1 MAIKR
6 AIEFLRA
13 ALGAGPLPADDVRAR
28 AKAAGLSW
36 ASLRRAKPRIGIVA
50 LRESK
55 SNTGEGKWL
64 WSLPVSQEVRR
75 QEAQPAQTAQA
86 VPAPPATAPPRMREI
101 IVRRPG
107 VAAVGPDQVTWAD
120 WQALGCSTERLK
132 LFLRQRDQQ
141 AVQPGD
147 N

>member
-1 MAIKR
+1 MAIER
-6 AIEFLRA
+6 AVMFLRELLA
-13 ALGAGPLPADDVRAR
+13 GGPLLSNEVRVRAE
-28 AKAAGLSW
+28 ASGLSW

-50 LRESK
+50 RRESK
-55 SNTGEGKWL
+55 SNTGEGRWL

-86 VPAPPATAPPRMREI
+86 VPVLPATAPPRMREI

-107 VAAVGPDQVTWAD
+107 VPAVGPDQVTWAD

-132 LFLRQRDQQ
+132 LFVRQRDQQ
-141 AVQPGD
+141 LRG
-147 N
+147 